1 MVGTQIRVRKL
12 LIIDE
17 DDDAG
22 ETGEEDAFVEF
33 ETFGDDV
40 VTEILALFVRLFV
53 EDVVVEEKD
62 EVDDV
67 LILEEFLRFLE
78 ECLGWNDEDDKVV
91 DRGERGM
98 TKLSQSLSVFVTG
111 TWVRQIFQN
120 GEHEEFPRQVPASR
134 DDLYPE
140 QQSPDSSR
148 PSSLL

>member
-22 ETGEEDAFVEF
+22 ETEEEDAFVEF

-40 VTEILALFVRLFV
+40 VTEILPLFVRLFV

-78 ECLGWNDEDDKVV
+78 ECLG
-91 DRGERGM
+91 
-98 TKLSQSLSVFVTG
+98 
-111 TWVRQIFQN
+111 
-120 GEHEEFPRQVPASR
+120 
-134 DDLYPE
+134 
-140 QQSPDSSR
+140 
-148 PSSLL
+148 

>member
-1 MVGTQIRVRKL
+1 MITKLPNVCAIFMVGTQIRVRKL

-78 ECLGWNDEDDKVV
+78 ECLG
-91 DRGERGM
+91 
-98 TKLSQSLSVFVTG
+98 
-111 TWVRQIFQN
+111 
-120 GEHEEFPRQVPASR
+120 
-134 DDLYPE
+134 
-140 QQSPDSSR
+140 
-148 PSSLL
+148 